1 MKEPSDLGV
10 HMPKGKAMKKVKA
23 KKAKLKTP
31 MHKGGSTK
39 Y

>member
-1 MKEPSDLGV
+1 MDYGV
-10 HMPKGKAMKKVKA
+10 HMPRSLAMKKVKA

-31 MHKGGSTK
+31 MTKGGSSK